1 MTTTTDTVSPPS
13 RPTLLRRSRTGRV
26 AAGVSGG
33 LGEYFRVDPVLFR
46 VLFATSAFFGGAGI
60 LAYLLAWA
68 AIPDEGTERAP
79 IDGWAATLRRRR
91 VPVWAVVVAGGLFLW
106 LAAFSW
112 WAPGPFVP
120 VVAVGVLVAVALGR
134 RESRLAATGPAPEA
148 SVFSDADDR
157 ISLTKEDPA
166 APAQPSWAADV
177 RAWTVEARAASRARG
192 RRALPVKLTTL
203 ILLVAA
209 LTTLGVVDAVTGV
222 ALQYYVWVTLG
233 LVVLGLLVGIVL
245 RRTPWSIAT
254 LLPIALLGT
263 LAFGGSH
270 ARLHDGVGKR
280 TWTPVANASTTHYR
294 LAFGRANLDLT
305 KLATTGAPA
314 RIDVTVGAGE
324 VRVLAPTSLAL
335 TVRAHVHIG
344 QLDVDARRGR
354 DGDGGV
360 GVSRVVRPP
369 AGATG
374 RAVTVTIHLSDGR
387 VLVEHR

>member
-1 MTTTTDTVSPPS
+1 MSTTDTLGAPPQ
-13 RPTLLRRSRTGRV
+13 RRVLRRPHDGRV
-26 AAGVSGG
+26 AAGVSAG
-33 LGEYFRVDPVLFR
+33 LGEYFGVDPVLFR

-91 VPVWAVVVAGGLFLW
+91 IPVWAVAVTGGLFLW

-120 VVAVGVLVAVALGR
+120 VIAVGVIVAVLLGR
-134 RESRLAATGPAPEA
+134 RESRLAASGPAPDEP
-148 SVFSDADDR
+148 DAVDR
-157 ISLTKEDPA
+157 VSLTKDDAETPI
-166 APAQPSWAADV
+166 QPPWAADV
-177 RAWTVEARAASRARG
+177 RAWAVESRAASRARR

-203 ILLVAA
+203 ILLVAV

-222 ALQYYVWVTLG
+222 ALQYYFWSTLG
-233 LVVLGLLVGIVL
+233 LVVLGLLVGLVL
-245 RRTPWSIAT
+245 RRTPWSIAI
-254 LLPIALLGT
+254 LLPLALLGT

-280 TWTPVANASTTHYR
+280 TWTPVAGASTTHYR
-294 LAFGRANLDLT
+294 LAFGRGDLDLT

-314 RIDVTVGAGE
+314 RIDVTVAAGE
-324 VRVLAPTSLAL
+324 VRVLAPKSLAL
-335 TVRAHVHIG
+335 TVRANVHIG
-344 QLDVDARRGR
+344 QIDVDARRGR
-354 DGDGGV
+354 HDDGGV
-360 GVSRVVRPP
+360 GVSRTVRPP

-374 RAVTVTIHLSDGR
+374 RAVTVNIHLADGR